1 MRKILLVCGLNL
13 LITAV
18 GFAQEMP
25 KFEIFAG
32 GSYLRFHSD
41 GADIST
47 LTGHTGDYYARNINF
62 NLYGWNTSVTENM
75 NNWFGG
81 EMDFSGLYGKPTSPA
96 LSSFVTSASPGVSA
110 NISTNMYTF
119 MFGPRIRFPRL
130 GRVVPF
136 AHVLAGGVRFDG
148 TYGANQL
155 TSSNGGVSSTFSDSQ
170 TAFALSPGVGIDVNV
185 ANNLAVRLFQLD
197 YLMTRLYGRRQDNAR
212 VSVGILFHIGH

>member
-1 MRKILLVCGLNL
+1 MFVCGLSL
-13 LITAV
+13 LLASV

-25 KFEIFAG
+25 KFEVFAG

-47 LTGHTGDYYARNINF
+47 LTGRQGDYYARNVNL

-81 EMDFSGLYGKPTSPA
+81 EMDFSGLYGNPTSPA
-96 LSSFVTSASPGVSA
+96 LSSLLASASTGLSA

-119 MFGPRIRFPRL
+119 MFGPRIRFRRI

-136 AHVLAGGVRFDG
+136 AHVLAGAARFDA
-148 TYGANQL
+148 TFGANQL
-155 TSSNGGVSSTFSDSQ
+155 TSSNGGISSTFSDSQ
-170 TAFALSPGVGIDVNV
+170 TAFALSPGAGFDLTV